1 MDDRIPQNHLRL
13 KVCVSYEKISIL
25 FWFQMDR
32 GSCGHYKKHSI
43 ATVNICYYS
52 QHDSP
57 VFVLWRFVVF
67 VLFFFSHTH
76 IVFDTLVIRMH
87 NLHLVRFTRIINNPV
102 ASSVTVAWSLIFY
115 WLHSL
120 AAHPE
125 DVARRQIFKS
135 CSPQN
140 ALPGT
145 PTCLRPTPEN
155 KCVTRTTPIKF
166 RTKTS
171 AVRRWKEFSF

>member
-1 MDDRIPQNHLRL
+1 MHDRIPQNHLRL
-13 KVCVSYEKISIL
+13 KVCVSYEEISIL
-25 FWFQMDR
+25 LWFLMNR
-32 GSCGHYKKHSI
+32 GNCGHYKKHSV

-57 VFVLWRFVVF
+57 VFVLWRFVGG
-67 VLFFFSHTH
+67 FFLHTH

-120 AAHPE
+120 AAHRQ
-125 DVARRQIFKS
+125 DAGRRQIFKS

-140 ALPGT
+140 ALSGT
-145 PTCLRPTPEN
+145 PTCLCPTPEN
-155 KCVTRTTPIKF
+155 KCVKGTTPIKF
-166 RTKTS
+166 KTKAS
-171 AVRRWKEFSF
+171 AVRHWKELSFFY